1 MSSKSLLTP
10 LSASALLF
18 SAVAV
23 SQPRLAPPVP
33 PAPPEDTVFFL
44 SNAAP
49 LPVFGGQQIDIVRG
63 EGDVLG
69 PIVKDKPY
77 SARAITEST
86 QTLADGNRIVQ
97 RNETRIFRD
106 SQGRTRREQTLGGVG
121 QWQTAGAP
129 VTMITIN
136 DPVAGKSY
144 VLDPVARTARGIGP
158 FKVVVGH
165 AQAGSDGDVKV
176 EFEKLWT
183 AGVPAAAP
191 VPGGEVTVV
200 RTETR
205 GQHEV
210 RVFASGVAVSAPFAQ
225 ATAGMDGPA
234 EDLGEQVLEGL
245 LVKGTRLT
253 DTIPAGTVG
262 NERAID
268 IVTERWYSE
277 DIEAVVL
284 HRFSDPRFGETVY
297 QLVNVA
303 LGDPSADLF
312 TVPEGY
318 ERTVIAL
325 DDGVVRVGE
334 NRGVQVDARRVVI
347 ERDGPDGE

>member
-1 MSSKSLLTP
+1 MSSKSLWTL
-10 LSASALLF
+10 LSVSALFF
-18 SAVAV
+18 SAGAVA
-23 SQPRLAPPVP
+23 QPRSAP

-49 LPVFGGQQIDIVRG
+49 LPVFGGQRIDIVRG
-63 EGDVLG
+63 EGDILG
-69 PIVKDKPY
+69 PVVKNKPY
-77 SARAITEST
+77 SARSITEST

-144 VLDPVARTARGIGP
+144 VLDPVARTVREIGP
-158 FKVVVGH
+158 FKVVTVH
-165 AQAGSDGDVKV
+165 AQAGSDGDRV
-176 EFEKLWT
+176 ELEKIWT
-183 AGVPAAAP
+183 AAVPAPAP
-191 VPGGEVTVV
+191 LPGGEAVTVI
-200 RTETR
+200 RTETGGR
-205 GQHEV
+205 HDV
-210 RVFASGVAVSAPFAQ
+210 RMFARGVAVNAPFAGD
-225 ATAGMDGPA
+225 TAVTYEPA

-245 LVKGTRLT
+245 LVKGGGHT

-312 TVPEGY
+312 SVPDGY
-318 ERTVIAL
+318 ARTVIAL
-325 DDGVVRVGE
+325 DDGVVRVDGNSVE
-334 NRGVQVDARRVVI
+334 LDARRVVI
-347 ERDGPDGE
+347 QRNGPDRE

>member
-1 MSSKSLLTP
+1 MSSKSLWTL
-10 LSASALLF
+10 LSVSALFF
-18 SAVAV
+18 SAGAVA
-23 SQPRLAPPVP
+23 QPRSAP

-49 LPVFGGQQIDIVRG
+49 LPVFGGQRIDIVRG
-63 EGDVLG
+63 EGDILG
-69 PIVKDKPY
+69 PVVKNKPY
-77 SARAITEST
+77 SARSITEST

-144 VLDPVARTARGIGP
+144 VLDAVARTVREIGP
-158 FKVVVGH
+158 FKVVTVH
-165 AQAGSDGDVKV
+165 AQAGSDGDRV
-176 EFEKLWT
+176 ELEKIWT
-183 AGVPAAAP
+183 AAVPAPAP
-191 VPGGEVTVV
+191 LPGGEAVTVI
-200 RTETR
+200 RTETGGR
-205 GQHEV
+205 HDV
-210 RVFASGVAVSAPFAQ
+210 RMFARGVAVNAPFAGD
-225 ATAGMDGPA
+225 TAVTYEPA

-245 LVKGTRLT
+245 LVKGGGHT

-312 TVPEGY
+312 SVPDGY
-318 ERTVIAL
+318 ARTVIAL
-325 DDGVVRVGE
+325 DDGVVRVDGNSVE
-334 NRGVQVDARRVVI
+334 LDARRVVI
-347 ERDGPDGE
+347 QRNGPDRE

>member
-1 MSSKSLLTP
+1 MSSKSLWTL
-10 LSASALLF
+10 LSASVLF
-18 SAVAV
+18 VSAGAVA
-23 SQPRLAPPVP
+23 QPRSAPQP
-33 PAPPEDTVFFL
+33 PPEDTVFFL

-49 LPVFGGQQIDIVRG
+49 LPVFGGQRIDIVRS
-63 EGDVLG
+63 EGDILG
-69 PIVKDKPY
+69 PVVKDKPY

-86 QTLADGNRIVQ
+86 QTLSDGNRIVQ

-144 VLDPVARTARGIGP
+144 VLDPVARTVREIGP
-158 FKVVVGH
+158 FKVVM
-165 AQAGSDGDVKV
+165 AQALAGSGGDRV
-176 EFEKLWT
+176 EFEKIWT
-183 AGVPAAAP
+183 AAVPASAP
-191 VPGGEVTVV
+191 VPGGEAVTVI
-200 RTETR
+200 RTETGGR
-205 GQHEV
+205 HDV
-210 RVFASGVAVSAPFAQ
+210 RMFARGVAVNAPFAGD
-225 ATAGMDGPA
+225 TAVTYEPV

-245 LVKGTRLT
+245 LVKGGGHT
-253 DTIPAGTVG
+253 DRIPAGTVG

-312 TVPEGY
+312 SVPDGY
-318 ERTVIAL
+318 ERTAIAL
-325 DDGVVRVGE
+325 DDGVLH
-334 NRGVQVDARRVVI
+334 VDGNSVELGARRVVI
-347 ERDGPDGE
+347 QRNGPDGE